1 MRGHRELGAILGLKD
16 RLRQTRILYFDKDFI
31 GEVLA
36 LRAVLVADLDWI
48 KPVDNLVQFLVDEL
62 VVALDLMMNQ
72 HIRAITSTALPKV

>member
-16 RLRQTRILYFDKDFI
+16 WLRQTRILYFDKDFI